1 MKLIQSSYSLAFLL
15 LVMPLVSQ
23 AQQNDKNDRKPIKD
37 TKLSRKIIGSITTR
51 EKDTTVNQR
60 SEQAF
65 IRYEGKII
73 RKIIIQKIGFER
85 SIYDTTKR
93 KIVNDATRLANS
105 LHTNT
110 RAQVIRD
117 NLFIREKK
125 PLDPYKLA
133 DNERYLRDL
142 DFILD
147 ANILVKP
154 ILGQRDSVDVI
165 VVTRDVFSLGGSVN
179 PRGTDEHRFSVYDAN
194 LSGLGQRTQFTGV
207 YDGGRDPGFGYQL
220 LYSKNSVAGS
230 LINATVSYT
239 QLNNGASY
247 GLENEQAI
255 YLRLNRPLVSPY
267 TRFAG
272 GIELSQNW
280 SNNVYNL
287 SDTTFRN
294 YQYGIMD
301 FWVGYNIGIKNR
313 TQNRNRHFVAL
324 RSFNQNFHERP
335 VQPSEIESPIYNDK
349 SFILGEVTFYNQNFY
364 KTRYI
369 YGFGRTEDVPYGRQ
383 LTLLAGG
390 VKQFNKTRPYVGVE
404 YEKSVVRKN
413 GDFHTYTVGVGGFQE
428 NKELQDVLILTTF
441 SFYSKLIEYK
451 RLKIRQSLTGGY
463 SAILNQTSTLP
474 LRIDNEFGLESFKA
488 DSLIGNKRLG
498 IKAETIITIPLTV
511 LGFRFAPLAFAEMAM
526 VAPKGQD
533 LFDQKAYFSLGAG
546 VRTRNENL
554 VFGTIELRMY
564 YFPRV
569 TEDLS
574 HFKVSLSMN
583 IQRVK
588 YSSGFVKAPAF
599 IRYN

>member
-1 MKLIQSSYSLAFLL
+1 MNRVGISYFFVLL
-15 LVMPLVSQ
+15 LQGSTLFVQ
-23 AQQNDKNDRKPIKD
+23 AQNEKGERKPISENKIS
-37 TKLSRKIIGSITTR
+37 KRIIGSITTR
-51 EKDTTVNQR
+51 EKDTTINQK

-65 IRYEGKII
+65 MRYKGRII

-85 SIYDTTKR
+85 SIYDTAKH
-93 KIVNDATRLANS
+93 KIVNDVTRLANS

-110 RAQVIRD
+110 RVQVIRD

-125 PLDPYKLA
+125 PLDPYRLA

-147 ANILVKP
+147 ANILVRP
-154 ILGQRDSVDVI
+154 VQGQRDSVDVI
-165 VVTRDVFSLGGSVN
+165 VVTRDVFSLGGSFD
-179 PRGTDEHRFSVYDAN
+179 PSSADRYRFSIFDAN
-194 LSGLGQRTQFTGV
+194 LAGLGQRTQFTGL
-207 YDGGRDPGFGYQL
+207 YDGGRHPKFGSQI
-220 LYSKNSVAGS
+220 LYAKSSVAGS
-230 LINATVSYT
+230 LINATISYT
-239 QLNNGASY
+239 QLNNAASY
-247 GLENEQAI
+247 GLENENSV

-267 TRFAG
+267 TRMAG

-280 SNNVYNL
+280 STNVFNKP
-287 SDTTFRN
+287 DTAFRN

-301 FWVGYNIGIKNR
+301 FWVGYNMGMKNQI
-313 TQNRNRHFVAL
+313 QNRNRHFVAI
-324 RSFNQNFHERP
+324 RSFHQNFSERP
-335 VQPSEIESPIYNDK
+335 VQNSEVQSPIYNDK
-349 SFILGEVTFYNQNFY
+349 SFVLGEVTFYNQNFY

-369 YGFGRTEDVPYGRQ
+369 YGFGRTEDVPYGMQ
-383 LTLLAGG
+383 VTVLAGG
-390 VKQFNKTRPYVGVE
+390 VKQFNRTRPYVGAE
-404 YEKSVVRKN
+404 FEKSVVRKN
-413 GDFHTYTVGVGGFQE
+413 GDFHTYAIGVGGFKE
-428 NKELQDVLILTTF
+428 NNELQDVLILTTF
-441 SFYSKLIEYK
+441 SFYSKLIEYR

-463 SAILNQTSTLP
+463 SAVLNQTSTLP

-511 LGFRFAPLAFAEMAM
+511 LGFRFAPLAFAEMAI
-526 VAPKGQD
+526 VAPKGKN
-533 LFDQKAYFSLGAG
+533 LFDEKAYFSLGGG

-554 VFGTIELRMY
+554 VFGTIELRVY

-574 HFKVSLSMN
+574 HFKVSISTN